1 MELRRDSVYLYD
13 FTSYDQFV
21 IDLEIIAEVNPDYDV
36 TILSRLPTRRWIEKI
51 DLSKINNY
59 WITNTDNENSIKP
72 HIDEVMNI
80 ISQGDNKS
88 AMIYF
93 LDGLEQIY
101 SESDDAELLVKLT
114 GLSDLG
120 KHSNYILVI
129 CVNDLAYE
137 SQWFAKLRT
146 LTQKISIKPQK
157 FKPSVE
163 NEDTIEVVREETIQ
177 HELGLDGGPRLAYL
191 AKLPKI
197 GFTKDILVKRIL
209 QWRRMGLDVSTIEPA
224 LSQPTD
230 SAYELYKLVEEDIR
244 RATELERFIHLN
256 EHEINAS
263 QLAVDMFRIRQL
275 TGLDELERKYYSLS

>member
-1 MELRRDSVYLYD
+1 D

-101 SESDDAELLVKLT
+101 SESDEAELLVKLT
-114 GLSDLG
+114 GLSDLIRN
-120 KHSNYILVI
+120 SNSILII
-129 CVNDLAYE
+129 CVTDLAYE

-146 LTQKISIKPQK
+146 VTQKISIESQK
-157 FKPSVE
+157 FTTSVE
-163 NEDTIEVVREETIQ
+163 ENDVDVVSEETIQ

-197 GFTKDILVKRIL
+197 GFTKEILVKRIL
-209 QWRRMGLDVSTIEPA
+209 QWRRMGLDVSAIEPA

-230 SAYELYKLVEEDIR
+230 PAYELYKLVEEDVR
-244 RATELERFIHLN
+244 RATELERFMHSN
-256 EHEINAS
+256 ENEISAS

-275 TGLDELERKYYSLS
+275 TGLDELEKKYYSLS

>member
-21 IDLEIIAEVNPDYDV
+21 IDLEILTELNSDYEV

-51 DLSKINNY
+51 DLSRIHNY
-59 WITNTDNENSIKP
+59 WISNTDNENSIKP
-72 HIDEVMNI
+72 HIDQVVNI
-80 ISQGDNKS
+80 ISQGDENT
-88 AMIYF
+88 ATIYF

-101 SESDDAELLVKLT
+101 SETDEAELLVKLT
-114 GLSDLG
+114 GLSDLIRN
-120 KHSNYILVI
+120 SNSILII
-129 CVNDLAYE
+129 CVTDLAYE

-146 LTQKISIKPQK
+146 VTQKISIKPQK
-157 FKPSVE
+157 FTTSVE
-163 NEDTIEVVREETIQ
+163 ENDVDVVSEETIQ

-197 GFTKDILVKRIL
+197 GFTKEILVKRIL
-209 QWRRMGLDVSTIEPA
+209 QWRRMGLDVSAIEPA

-230 SAYELYKLVEEDIR
+230 PAYELYKLVEEDVR
-244 RATELERFIHLN
+244 RATELERFMHSN
-256 EHEINAS
+256 ENEISAS

-275 TGLDELERKYYSLS
+275 TGLDELEKKYYSLS